1 MIPALASRP
10 PRDKRTIPT
19 SDNLQEVFDIV
30 DRHDRVI
37 GRATRQ
43 QCHADPSL
51 IHRSVMILIF
61 NDKDEILWQKRSQG
75 KDLYPGQWG
84 PSASGHVDAGEE
96 YDRAAARELKEEL
109 GVELE
114 MEYLGTFLFSYH
126 REQEFSALYRA
137 YSQGPFQ
144 PDVIEVEDIRFLSL
158 STLLE
163 LEAQQELEL
172 VPAVHHIIAALQPVS
187 SWIGPTN
194 FHETRN
200 K

>member
-1 MIPALASRP
+1 M
-10 PRDKRTIPT
+10 PT

-30 DRHDRVI
+30 DRNDRVI
-37 GRATRQ
+37 GRATRR
-43 QCHADPSL
+43 QCHADPAL

-61 NDKDEILWQKRSQG
+61 NDRNEILWQKRSQG

-84 PSASGHVDAGEE
+84 PSASGHVDAGEG

-114 MEYLGTFLFSYH
+114 MEFLGTFLFSYP

-144 PDVIEVEDIRFLSL
+144 PDAIEVDDIRFLSL
-158 STLLE
+158 PSLLE
-163 LEAQQELEL
+163 LEAREELEL
-172 VPAVHHIIAALQPVS
+172 VPAVHHIVAALQPVS
-187 SWIGPTN
+187 PWNGPAN
-194 FHETRN
+194 VHEKRN
-200 K
+200 R